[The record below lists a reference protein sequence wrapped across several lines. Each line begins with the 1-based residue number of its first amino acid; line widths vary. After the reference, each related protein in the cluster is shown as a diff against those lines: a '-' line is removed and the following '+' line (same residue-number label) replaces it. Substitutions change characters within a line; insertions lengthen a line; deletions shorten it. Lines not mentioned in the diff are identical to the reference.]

1 MLATRIHSRA
11 FAAALAGLV
20 AVHCQSRR
28 ADVTTLHA
36 QTAVPVQSGV
46 LTQSVAPTSTEAAAT
61 DERPPGRTTSDI
73 NASSAP
79 WAEVGGLSAS
89 SVGLGEEAVVRASVH
104 ASLQPCSLDESMGGA
119 GNCVR
124 VGASRFR
131 IWGAVRSGKMPKAL
145 ATDHAGQY
153 LYSSNMGSDG
163 EQGLSVFRTDPLR
176 LERHVAVR
184 GNAIELLVTKDDRHL
199 WVSDAAAW
207 GKLRRYDVSSWTL
220 DRDVAVPGFPK
231 WFVADRAEANLYVSL
246 WTWDAVSRVNESGQV
261 ATLRTPRGKVSG
273 RHSKNPRGAALS
285 ADERELYVLNN
296 HDHTLS
302 VIDVPQWKEKQR
314 VPIGYAPRHIV
325 ARPSADTFLVSLT
338 GEDAVVEWNATQR
351 EVTRRLRAGKRP
363 KTIATSNDGRF
374 LFAANFVS
382 NSLSVVDLQSG
393 ESRELGLG
401 LHKPSGLSVRADDRF
416 VYVSGFCSNDVWAI
430 ERIDDGRAGE
440 PNLGQTHEHKPC
452 LTCRSTFAGCPY
464 PPGKEPAA
472 AADEPVK
479 SDAEWGW

>member
-1 MLATRIHSRA
+1 MLATRIHNRA
-11 FAAALAGLV
+11 FAAALAGFV
-20 AVHCQSRR
+20 AVHCESRR
-28 ADVTTLHA
+28 ADVTTLYA
-36 QTAVPVQSGV
+36 QTAVPVQSGG
-46 LTQSVAPTSTEAAAT
+46 LTQIVEPVSTEAAAT

-73 NASSAP
+73 NASGAP
-79 WAEVGGLSAS
+79 WAEVRGLPTS
-89 SVGLGEEAVVRASVH
+89 SGGLGEAAGVRASAQ
-104 ASLQPCSLDESMGGA
+104 ASLQQCSPGAATSGA
-119 GNCVR
+119 GSCVR

-145 ATDHAGQY
+145 AADHAGQY

-199 WVSDAAAW
+199 WVSDAVAW
-207 GKLRRYDVSSWTL
+207 GKLQRYDTSSWTL
-220 DRDVAVPGFPK
+220 DRDVAAPGFPK

-246 WTWDAVSRVNESGQV
+246 WTWDAVSRVDASGRV
-261 ATLRTPRGKVSG
+261 TTLRTPRGKVSG

-314 VPIGYAPRHIV
+314 VPIGFAPRHIV
-325 ARPSADTFLVSLT
+325 ARPGSDTFLVSLT
-338 GEDAVVEWNATQR
+338 GEDAVVEWDATRR

-363 KTIATSNDGRF
+363 KTIATSSDGRF
-374 LFAANFVS
+374 VYAANFVS
-382 NSLSVVDLQSG
+382 NSLSVVDLLSG
-393 ESRELGLG
+393 ESRELSLG

-430 ERIDDGRAGE
+430 ERIDDGDVATSD
-440 PNLGQTHEHKPC
+440 LGQARVHKPC
-452 LTCRSTFAGCPY
+452 LSCRSTFAGCPY
-464 PPGKEPAA
+464 PPGREPEA